1 MRTIR
6 TSSNYHD
13 QQSQSVVSRI
23 LAICVSEIR
32 FLRIVWFYRGSRG
45 LLLYFYKRVRQTRFR
60 RRSGV
65 GDRENVFS
73 ASPPPTRSR
82 GRPPSAREYD
92 PHARAIFTECARELD
107 CVRARLGPPRASV
120 IALFVCLLICLSR
133 TRPNTFRTPKNAPRT
148 PQDEP
153 RTIQDDPRTPQNSP
167 EQPQNVP
174 ERSQNAPRMTPEPS
188 RTTPYPARTIPEK
201 P

>member
-6 TSSNYHD
+6 MSSNDHH
-13 QQSQSVVSRI
+13 QQSQSIVMRF
-23 LAICVSEIR
+23 LAISVSEVR

-65 GDRENVFS
+65 GDRDNVFL
-73 ASPPPTRSR
+73 ASPPPTRSQC
-82 GRPPSAREYD
+82 RPPSPREYD
-92 PHARAIFTECARELD
+92 PHARA
-107 CVRARLGPPRASV
+107 
-120 IALFVCLLICLSR
+120 LFVCLFVCSSR
-133 TRPNTFRTPKNAPRT
+133 TRPNALRTPKNAPRT

-153 RTIQDDPRTPQNSP
+153 RTIQNDPRTPQNSP

-174 ERSQNAPRMTPEPS
+174 ERSQNAPRLTPEPS
-188 RTTPYPARTIPEK
+188 RTTP
-201 P
+201 